1 MVKLEPI
8 KQIMT
13 DWEKHNLSTEL
24 ESLLGELPENIV
36 DFLKEQSF
44 SDGQMGEDEIEID
57 INTLSHET
65 LYKLHKLLDNYLL
78 KKQKNQA
85 KAESCDIELL
95 NESGFSNSSMQPCK
109 VSTKGATIFSGADC
123 SQMYEYGKNLGISFQ
138 VVDDIL
144 DFTQSAEQL
153 GKPASS
159 DLGKGNLTAPV
170 IFALEKEPKLRDII
184 EFEFCETGSL
194 DEAIELVKQCGGIE
208 RAQEFAKEKADIAI
222 KSLQCL
228 PQSDFRLGLEDMVMF
243 NLERID

>member
-13 DWEKHNLSTEL
+13 DREKHNDAGFKAQFQTHGCDGFTLLQGSTTMSKAKQIKSGFDQRQDSRTNLFE
-24 ESLLGELPENIV
+24 
-36 DFLKEQSF
+36 SF

-65 LYKLHKLLDNYLL
+65 LYKLRKLLDNYLL
-78 KKQKNQA
+78 EKQKNQA
-85 KAESCDIELL
+85 KAESCEIKIASYPPVAIEKGLTHR
-95 NESGFSNSSMQPCK
+95 NIKCCSSSGSSGESGSSSS
-109 VSTKGATIFSGADC
+109 VSTKGATIFSGADR
-123 SQMYEYGKNLGISFQ
+123 SQMYEYGKNLGLSFQ

-159 DLGKGNLTAPV
+159 DLAKGNLTAPI
-170 IFALEKEPKLRDII
+170 IFALEKEPKLRDMI

-194 DEAIELVKQCGGIE
+194 DKAIELVK
-208 RAQEFAKEKADIAI
+208 
-222 KSLQCL
+222 
-228 PQSDFRLGLEDMVMF
+228 
-243 NLERID
+243 